1 MAIFLYEIEGL
12 SSIVKILES
21 IINDEDK
28 DSPNAKRSKELLD
41 HCNEIL
47 ENYIGIEND
56 FSSPDIKEIY
66 HELILNLLDNII
78 DKGLFLQLGKLQ
90 IKFVQFCE
98 QNDDTII
105 LHIGDPDESDK

>member
-12 SSIVKILES
+12 NTIVKILES

-28 DSPNAKRSKELLD
+28 DSPNVKRSKELLH

-47 ENYIGIEND
+47 ENYVGIENE
-56 FSSPDIKEIY
+56 FSCPNIKQVY
-66 HELILNLLDNII
+66 NELILDLLDSLI
-78 DKGLFLQLGKLQ
+78 DKAFILKLGKLQ
-90 IKFVQFCE
+90 INFIQFCE

-105 LHIGDPDESDK
+105 LHVGEQNESN